1 MSREREACW
10 GIFRAIGIDSV
21 CDSAY
26 TGSIAVRA
34 FVNGEAK
41 MHLKRIRRNHGLS
54 LVELLVVVGVIAI
67 LATITVPMLGMFY
80 ENDTDLMAREL
91 FTLIRAAQVY
101 ATTHNVHAAVGFG
114 FSMRTDSLSGE
125 PVPIIDSY
133 IIARSLKRDELM
145 HLGLPHS
152 GARLMVPLAG
162 RDGAFQK
169 FGHEACILLNESF
182 QEMVVGFEEIPDVL
196 VGDGLDEPGI
206 YGDDA
211 DEISTNDGQPE
222 IIEVTRV
229 VSSIGLSEVRI
240 LGNDRVGVMSV
251 SNSVELPDILR
262 EIWPD
267 SLPGLVFTP
276 EGSLL
281 PDPLLPKQRM
291 HIQIGEYPDA
301 DPGDRFLMDNSTEQP
316 SLDENG
322 NKIILGTVIDIWRPT
337 GRVRIQK

>member
-10 GIFRAIGIDSV
+10 GIFRAVDIDSV

-133 IIARSLKRDELM
+133 IIARSLKRDELIR
-145 HLGLPHS
+145 LGLPHS

-182 QEMVVGFEEIPDVL
+182 QEMVVGLEEIPEHDF
-196 VGDGLDEPGI
+196 
-206 YGDDA
+206 
-211 DEISTNDGQPE
+211 DEIGIHDEIGTYDGQPE

-240 LGNDRVGVMSV
+240 LGDDRVGVMSV
-251 SNSVELPDILR
+251 SKSVELPDILR
-262 EIWPD
+262 KIWPD